1 MRLLNAF
8 KYAFAPWVLPVHA
21 NRLLIFVS
29 SRMNQVQERTSRK
42 NYTYLIISILY
53 YYDIMTDPLV

>member
-1 MRLLNAF
+1 MPLLKVF
-8 KYAFAPWVLPVHA
+8 KYAFALWVMPVHN

-42 NYTYLIISILY
+42 NYAYVY
-53 YYDIMTDPLV
+53 YYDVMTDPLV

>member
-1 MRLLNAF
+1 MPLLNVF
-8 KYAFAPWVLPVHA
+8 KYAFALWVMPVHN

-42 NYTYLIISILY
+42 NYAYVY
-53 YYDIMTDPLV
+53 YYDVMTDPRV

>member
-1 MRLLNAF
+1 MPLLNVF
-8 KYAFAPWVLPVHA
+8 KYAFALWVLPVHD

-42 NYTYLIISILY
+42 NYTLYEY
-53 YYDIMTDPLV
+53 YYDIMTDPLVYFE